1 MPQTI
6 LLAEDH
12 EDNRIALLTVLEH
25 AGYRT
30 LAARNGREAVDMAR
44 QHAPH
49 LVVMDLAMPVMDGKE
64 AMKTLKADP
73 STSGIPI
80 IVLTAM
86 ALSIDRDKLLSE
98 GFDGFLTKPC
108 MPPYLVAEV
117 QRFIGPPGRPAGTPT
132 AAEAS

>member
-30 LAARNGREAVDMAR
+30 LAARNGREAVEMAR
-44 QHAPH
+44 QNMPQ

-64 AMKTLKADP
+64 AMKTLKADAR
-73 STSGIPI
+73 TSGIPI

-117 QRFIGPPGRPAGTPT
+117 QRFIGTP
-132 AAEAS
+132 AEAG